1 MTPGLLPIFF
11 TVFLL
16 ASGISFVAPIK
27 PLLIKSMGAS
37 EAIIGQIQTVY
48 FLSFTVSTF
57 ILGRFIDKTGSK
69 RLIISGLFI
78 VAGAVVLMP
87 YAKDISMFYWLRIVH
102 GIGSS
107 FLFAPTEAAIN
118 IISPPEKRSTNMGIY
133 GFVFAFGF
141 VVGPVVGAT
150 LYDINPEFPFLLCS
164 LSCLVA
170 VFVLLIGFKE
180 THVSIKKT
188 HGTGAIRFLKTLK
201 IPITAAL
208 CYAFVEV
215 SLISFL
221 SIYLYQLEITGA
233 SLGIVFTAFAIGG
246 TISPYPSGKLAD
258 RLGKKTVLKA
268 CAVLLITV
276 TLLFSF
282 YETVLMICVLIFM
295 LGLVAGAL
303 FPVGLALIADL
314 VPAEKVGS
322 ATASFSIAFGVGSII
337 GPFVTGWVLEWTSF
351 SFLFYPMTVSAVI
364 LFVILMMDRSG
375 KEVDGQA

>member
-16 ASGISFVAPIK
+16 ASGISFVAPIT

-48 FLSFTVSTF
+48 FLAFTVTTF
-57 ILGRFIDKTGSK
+57 LLGRCIDKTGSK
-69 RLIISGLFI
+69 RLIITGLFI
-78 VAGAVVLMP
+78 VGTAVVLMP
-87 YAKDISMFYWLRIVH
+87 FASDISMFYWLRIVH
-102 GIGSS
+102 GIGSA

-150 LYDINPEFPFLLCS
+150 LYAIKPEFPFLLCTS
-164 LSCLVA
+164 SCLVA
-170 VFVLLIGFKE
+170 VLVLLVGFKE
-180 THVSIKKT
+180 TPVSIKKNNQA
-188 HGTGAIRFLKTLK
+188 GALQLIKTLK
-201 IPITAAL
+201 IPLTASL
-208 CYAFVEV
+208 CYAFIEV
-215 SLISFL
+215 SLVSFL

-246 TISPYPSGKLAD
+246 TVSPYPAGRLAD
-258 RLGKKTVLKA
+258 RFGKKAMLKA
-268 CAVLLITV
+268 CSLLLIVV

-282 YETVLMICVLIFM
+282 YNSLWMICLLIFM
-295 LGLVAGAL
+295 VGLVAGAL
-303 FPVGLALIADL
+303 YPVGLALIADM

-337 GPFVTGWVLEWTSF
+337 APFVTGWVLELTSF
-351 SFLFYPMTVSAVI
+351 SYLFYPMTVSAVI
-364 LFVILMMDRSG
+364 LFLILMTERTRKIVQDS
-375 KEVDGQA
+375 